1 MPSDT
6 LHQLQSGQLAGA
18 RELKLSA
25 GLTGLPPELLDLA
38 DTLEVLDLSGNQLS
52 ALPSWLSEFK
62 RLRVLFA
69 SNNPFTV
76 LPEVL
81 GALPALSMVGFKAN
95 RIAHVPAAALAPTLR
110 WLILT
115 DNALSEL
122 PEAIGRCQ
130 PMQKLML
137 AGNRLRHL
145 PDSLAACR
153 AIELLRISANQF
165 EALPDWLLTLPRLS
179 WLACAGNPF
188 NAAAE
193 SQALAQAQATA
204 IPWSDLRVQGLLGE
218 GASGHIHDAIWQRQ
232 GSATPVAF
240 KRFKGSMTSDGL
252 PHSEL
257 AASLAA
263 GTHPHLIG
271 ALGLVS
277 GHPDG
282 GEGLLMPRID
292 PHCQTLAGPPSFA
305 SCTRDVYA
313 DGETF
318 TPDQALAIASGIAQA
333 AAHLHARGMLHGDLY
348 AHNILWGAQGEV
360 RLGDFGAASF
370 LPADTRVAQAL
381 MRQEVRAMGCLIE
394 ELAQRVDGD
403 AACLSELAGRCL
415 QDEVGQRPLMAEVAA
430 VLAAL
435 QADQARGASAV

>member
-6 LHQLQSGQLAGA
+6 LHPLLSGQLAGA

-25 GLTGLPPELLDLA
+25 SLTHLPPALLDLA
-38 DTLEVLDLSGNQLS
+38 DTLEVLDLSGNQLTE
-52 ALPSWLSEFK
+52 LPDWLDRFT

-95 RIAHVPAAALAPTLR
+95 RITHVPAAALAPTLR

-122 PEAIGRCQ
+122 PEAIGRCL

-137 AGNRLRHL
+137 AGNRLRAL
-145 PDSLAACR
+145 PGSLAACQ

-165 EALPDWLLTLPRLS
+165 DALPGWLLTLPRLS

-218 GASGHIHDAIWQRQ
+218 GASGHIHDAVWRQ
-232 GSATPVAF
+232 AACDTPVAF

-277 GHPDG
+277 GHPEG
-282 GEGLLMPRID
+282 GEGLLMPRVGA
-292 PHCQTLAGPPSFA
+292 HCQTLAGPPSFA

-313 DGETF
+313 DGQTF
-318 TPDQALAIASGIAQA
+318 TPSQALAIASGIAQA
-333 AAHLHARGMLHGDLY
+333 VAHLHERGMLHGDLY
-348 AHNILWGAQGEV
+348 AHNILWGTQGEV

-370 LPADTRVAQAL
+370 LPANARVAQAL

-394 ELAQRVDGD
+394 ELAQRVAGD
-403 AACLSELAGRCL
+403 ALGLMALAERCL
-415 QDEVGQRPLMAEVAA
+415 QEDVGQRPMMAELSAELGAQAA
-430 VLAAL
+430 RLAGDPA
-435 QADQARGASAV
+435 